1 MPDDGRARRRDVIV
15 LAMLLTK
22 RVIAKCLRVL
32 LAASLVAGPTA
43 GAQSRPSFAGDW
55 VRLDSAATSP
65 SIAAAG
71 DVEFRT
77 GDMGSGWGS
86 PLTIKQS
93 ADSLIVEFT
102 QFSAYDLQPRL
113 RYAYALNGLE
123 SRNGIMIGHAESMQ
137 RARVSWNGAT
147 LVIVTTHSAPIGPG
161 GRTVN
166 TETRQSLTM
175 RDNGQLLIETARFG
189 VSGGPPNIVH
199 SVYRKR

>member
-1 MPDDGRARRRDVIV
+1 
-15 LAMLLTK
+15 MLLTK
-22 RVIAKCLRVL
+22 RLSAKRLCVL
-32 LAASLVAGPTA
+32 LAASLVAGATA

-55 VRLDSAATSP
+55 VRLDSATTTP

-86 PLTIKQS
+86 PLTIRQS

-102 QFSAYDLQPRL
+102 QFSAYDLQPKL

-137 RARVSWNGAT
+137 RSRVNWNGAT

-161 GRTVN
+161 GRTLN
-166 TETRQSLTM
+166 TETRQSLSI
-175 RDNGQLLIETARFG
+175 RDNGQLLIDTARFG

-199 SVYRKR
+199 SAYRKR